1 MVPADS
7 DRISRVPPYS
17 GPDALNKLL
26 PVRGFHPL
34 RPTFPGSSR
43 SFSFNLSSVLQPRT
57 CRNTPGLGYYLFA
70 RHYSG
75 NRFFFLLLDLLRCFS
90 SAGLLQPRGRCCAL
104 AQRVV
109 PFGYLRIYSYLPI
122 PAAYRSLSRPSSPPG
137 ALGIHRVPFLT
148 SFLFF
153 FPTDINFF
161 VNLSPI
167 LNHVN
172 ELIVENKGV
181 EPLTPCLQSRCSSQL
196 S

>member
-17 GPDALNKLL
+17 GPEASNNLL

-43 SFSFNLSSVLQPRT
+43 SSSFNLYSVLQPRV
-57 CRNTPGLGYYLFA
+57 CRNTHGLGYYLFA

-75 NRFFFLLLDLLRCFS
+75 NRVFFLLLDLLRCFS
-90 SAGLLQPRGRCCAL
+90 SAGLLQPRGRCCAR

-153 FPTDINFF
+153 FC
-161 VNLSPI
+161 
-167 LNHVN
+167 
-172 ELIVENKGV
+172 
-181 EPLTPCLQSRCSSQL
+181 PLKST
-196 S
+196 